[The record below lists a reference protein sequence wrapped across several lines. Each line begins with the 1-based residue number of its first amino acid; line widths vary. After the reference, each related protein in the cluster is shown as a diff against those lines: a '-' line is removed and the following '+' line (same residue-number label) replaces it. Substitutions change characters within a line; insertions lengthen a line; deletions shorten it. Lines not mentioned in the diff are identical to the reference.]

1 MNHGLIYQLQLIF
14 QGQIELNFIG
24 VKNNH
29 NRIKVA
35 TEYAFPLFCAP
46 NLLILKA
53 NTTAFCTGLFNDLI
67 EGVTNILL
75 PEY

>member
-24 VKNNH
+24 AKSNS

-35 TEYAFPLFCAP
+35 TEYAFPLFFRSQPAYP
-46 NLLILKA
+46 ESQYNSLLCRI
-53 NTTAFCTGLFNDLI
+53 I
-67 EGVTNILL
+67 Q
-75 PEY
+75 